1 MPKRGGRDAM
11 VGTFATLALI
21 VLAIAIMTIGGQ
33 SHLSRG
39 TEYRVVFPQVEGL
52 REGSPVKLAGVVVG
66 AVREIRLP
74 EDTSAPGIE
83 VLITI
88 NRENVARLRDDSA
101 ASLKY
106 LQILS
111 GEKYV
116 DISPG
121 TPGRPSPA
129 EGSTIP
135 STGEK
140 ELLEQGADIAGNIN
154 EITVSLKKILE
165 PIERGEGILGQM
177 VSDPNFGKEGLEALK
192 GTLQNLEALSG
203 RLRRGQGFAGRLL
216 ADEQFA
222 KKVDSIGLSLDDLAV
237 LLEDARQG
245 KGAIGQLLMEGGQG
259 QQAIEDLRVAAA
271 SLRRTAEKLEAKE
284 GLVGRLLND
293 PEYSEGLANDLR
305 STLGDVKEIAGKV
318 NSGQGTIGALL
329 NERVLHDS
337 LEDII
342 AGTNDSKFARWLL
355 RHYQKKGI
363 EASGAPQ
370 PKSSTPPPD
379 TPPDPGK

>member
-1 MPKRGGRDAM
+1 
-11 VGTFATLALI
+11 
-21 VLAIAIMTIGGQ
+21 
-33 SHLSRG
+33 
-39 TEYRVVFPQVEGL
+39 
-52 REGSPVKLAGVVVG
+52 
-66 AVREIRLP
+66 VREIRLP
-74 EDTSAPGIE
+74 EDTSAAGIE

-101 ASLKY
+101 ATLKY

-154 EITVSLKKILE
+154 EITASLKNILE
-165 PIERGEGILGQM
+165 PIEKGEGLLGQM
-177 VSDPNFGKEGLEALK
+177 VRDPEFGKEGLAALK
-192 GTLQNLEALSG
+192 GTLENLEALSA
-203 RLRRGQGFAGRLL
+203 RLRRGQGFVGRLL

-222 KKVDSIGLSLDDLAV
+222 KKVDSIGTSLDELAV
-237 LLEDARQG
+237 VLESARQG
-245 KGAIGQLLMEGGQG
+245 KGAIGQLLTEGGQG
-259 QQAIEDLRVAAA
+259 QLAIEDLRAAAA

-284 GLVGRLLND
+284 GLVGRILND
-293 PEYSEGLANDLR
+293 PEYSEALADDLR
-305 STLGDVKEIAGKV
+305 SVLGDVKEIADKV
-318 NSGQGTIGALL
+318 NSGQGTIAALL
-329 NERVLHDS
+329 NERVIHDS

-363 EASGAPQ
+363 ELQDAAQ
-370 PKSSTPPPD
+370 PKQATPAPD
-379 TPPDPGK
+379 ESDDPDK